1 MWLSSLRSA
10 NIRDAMTG
18 RGNRLYTFNPQSTI
32 ENFTEANYNK
42 YVDVVIILLYI
53 NGV

>member
-1 MWLSSLRSA
+1 MWPV
-10 NIRDAMTG
+10 IVEMCEYTRDPMTG

-42 YVDVVIILLYI
+42 CRCGYNIIYI
-53 NGV
+53 